1 MSLFGAPAS
10 SAPASAL
17 IAALSLDDLRQLSAK
32 PFVRQALQSR
42 EAQVSHHVS
51 ELPAPND
58 GSLPAA
64 VSGLAGA
71 DSSALPTLARSGDV
85 QQLKAFMYSDARLHT
100 PVSTL
105 DKALVCAVA
114 ANHPEVVKL
123 LVAHGANIDSLT
135 DGGLASIGFHLEAGQ
150 LRQIVC
156 LADQNDD
163 GRLSRAELER
173 TLGTLQSNVGYNE
186 TPGAKLSFQG
196 EVVFAEPFRA
206 HIAPLANA
214 ADIQGKIAIVTRDP
228 PEIIGSARCGFDAKV
243 EHCRAAG
250 AVGMLIA
257 NTSGEVVNV
266 DITPTDMPVV
276 MISKP
281 FADSLRNG
289 VSVIVDK
296 EKIRLVLPQV
306 SAEPA
311 STSPAP
317 TPAAEASLPEGGD
330 VAADLETDET
340 LNAAKADLNTTT
352 ALHVALDARNSSMVR
367 LLVSLG
373 ASTHI
378 PAGSSNTT
386 VAEMIGRASS
396 ELAGLQAE
404 QRPVAAGA
412 CALVVRFDY
421 G

>member
-10 SAPASAL
+10 SASASAL

-105 DKALVCAVA
+105 DRALVCAVA

-123 LVAHGANIDSLT
+123 LVAHGANIDSLS
-135 DGGLASIGFHLEAGQ
+135 D
-150 LRQIVC
+150 
-156 LADQNDD
+156 
-163 GRLSRAELER
+163 
-173 TLGTLQSNVGYNE
+173 
-186 TPGAKLSFQG
+186 
-196 EVVFAEPFRA
+196 
-206 HIAPLANA
+206 
-214 ADIQGKIAIVTRDP
+214 
-228 PEIIGSARCGFDAKV
+228 
-243 EHCRAAG
+243 
-250 AVGMLIA
+250 
-257 NTSGEVVNV
+257 
-266 DITPTDMPVV
+266 
-276 MISKP
+276 
-281 FADSLRNG
+281 
-289 VSVIVDK
+289 
-296 EKIRLVLPQV
+296 
-306 SAEPA
+306 
-311 STSPAP
+311 
-317 TPAAEASLPEGGD
+317 GGD
-330 VAADLETDET
+330 VAADLGTDEK
-340 LNAAKADLNTTT
+340 LNTSKADLNTTT
-352 ALHVALDARNSSMVR
+352 ALHVAFDARNASMVR

-373 ASTHI
+373 ASTQV

-404 QRPVAAGA
+404 QRPIAAGA
-412 CALVVRFDY
+412 CALVVLFDY